1 MDYIPPSPY
10 KLVNQNRFYTQQ
22 NIFQPISNEEMEVK
36 IEKRKSLL
44 SELIKKSN
52 KKPLLSNDSNN

>member
-1 MDYIPPSPY
+1 MEYIPPSPY
-10 KLVNQNRFYTQQ
+10 KLSNQYRFYTQQ
-22 NIFQPISNEEMEVK
+22 NIFQPISNDEMEVK

-52 KKPLLSNDSNN
+52 KKTLMINDSNN

>member
-10 KLVNQNRFYTQQ
+10 KLVKQARFYTQQ

-36 IEKRKSLL
+36 VEKRKLL
-44 SELIKKSN
+44 LNELIKKSN
-52 KKPLLSNDSNN
+52 NKKLDQQC